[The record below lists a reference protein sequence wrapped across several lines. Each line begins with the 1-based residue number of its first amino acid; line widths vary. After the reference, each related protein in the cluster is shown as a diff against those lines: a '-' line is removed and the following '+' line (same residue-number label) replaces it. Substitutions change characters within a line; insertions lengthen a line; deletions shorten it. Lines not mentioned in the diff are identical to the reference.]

1 MLVLDQVL
9 QQKHLSNIQE
19 LVLRQSWEGYTYAQ
33 IAESSGYDDD
43 YIRDVGYRLWQT
55 LSKALGESVNK
66 SNIKSVLRRRYSS
79 LPQAELQ
86 ILTPVIDATPKT
98 QPHQDW
104 GEAIDVSI
112 FYGRTAEQAKLQGW
126 IVKEKCRL
134 VALLGMGGIGK
145 TALSVK
151 LAEQLQDNFDYVIWR
166 SLRNAPPIVE
176 LLKGI
181 ILFVSDQQ
189 EVNLPDAVDSQISCL
204 MNYLSSQRCL
214 IVLDNVESIL
224 ESGKRSGSYR
234 SGYEGYGQLFRRVA
248 DERHQSCL
256 VFTSR
261 EKPIGFAVREG
272 ESLPVR
278 SLQLTGLLQ
287 TEAQQILAT
296 KGLVTSAAECK
307 KLIQS
312 YTGNPLVLKIVA
324 TTIQRLFD
332 GNVRQFLQQ
341 APIVFGDIG
350 QILEQ
355 QFNRL
360 SANEKQVMYW
370 LAIKRQWVKL
380 TELEEDIVPTISK
393 RELLEVL
400 LSLQGR
406 SLIEQQSGSYTQQPV
421 VMEYMTDKLIQQV
434 CSEIVT
440 GEIELF
446 NAYALM
452 EATAKDYVSESQK
465 RVILAPILSRL
476 KTTLKNR
483 AAIERRLKEIISILQ
498 TKFSAIP
505 GYAGGNTINL
515 LRQLKVDFTGWDF
528 SGLTIWQA
536 CFQSINLYQVNLSN
550 TDLKKSAFNEAL
562 VNILTVKFSPDGK
575 LLATGD
581 ANGGVRLW
589 NIEDGQQLRH
599 LERHPGWVWQVN
611 FSPDGKTLASCCEN
625 GIIKLWDV
633 NTGQCLHTLH
643 QDTVRS
649 WLSSFSPDGNLL
661 ASGRTDQTIKIWD
674 VREGK
679 CVKTLERQTNIIGPV
694 VFSPNGKI
702 LASGSED
709 KTVKLWDINTGEC
722 LHTLAGH
729 NQAIWSVTFSPN
741 GKILASGSED
751 KTVKLWDVSTG
762 RCWKTLQGP
771 HIELAWSIA
780 FSPDAQTLAIAGEAS
795 VISLWDLNTGKCI
808 KTLSGHT
815 TRVWSVA
822 FSPDGKTLA
831 SGTED
836 QSIRLWQVSTGRCI
850 KTLQGYPVFIGS
862 VTFSP
867 DGQFLA
873 GTTGHIVRLCDIAN
887 GNSLKSLYGHT
898 RDVMALAYSADGQT
912 LVSGSLDSTIRFWN
926 VDTGECLKTLRE
938 HSSFIFSLTYSPD
951 GQTLASG
958 GADKTIKIWDV
969 TTGQCLKTLEGHTG
983 WIFSVAW
990 SVDGKFL
997 ASMSENSIHLWD
1009 ASTGQRLQILEG
1021 YYCFIGSIA
1030 FSLNSQVLA
1039 TGDREYK
1046 IKFWDITTGNCWQTL
1061 QGHRTTVT
1069 DVKFSPNGEIVASAS
1084 HDQTIKLWNSQTGEC
1099 LKILEGH
1106 SNWIWAIAFH
1116 PNGNILASGSQ
1127 DETIRLW
1134 DIATG
1139 ECLQILR
1146 SPRPYEGM
1154 NIQGVT
1160 GLSSA
1165 QKATL
1170 KTLGAVEEIAHTLNH
1185 ENRFF
1190 CVS

>member
-1 MLVLDQVL
+1 MTFEQAMLVLDQVL

-55 LSKALGESVNK
+55 LSKALGENINK

-79 LPQAELQ
+79 LPQAESQ
-86 ILTPVIDATPKT
+86 ILTPVISKTPKT

-112 FYGRTAEQAKLQGW
+112 FYGRTAEQAKLQEW

-189 EVNLPDAVDSQISCL
+189 EVNLPDAIDSQISCL

-224 ESGKRSGSYR
+224 ESGKRSGCYR
-234 SGYEGYGQLFRRVA
+234 SGYEGYGQIFRRVG

-261 EKPIGFAVREG
+261 EKPIGFAAREG

-307 KLIQS
+307 KLIQC
-312 YTGNPLVLKIVA
+312 YTGNPLALKIVA

-332 GNVRQFLQQ
+332 GNVGQFLQQ
-341 APIVFGDIG
+341 APVVFGDIG

-380 TELEEDIVPTISK
+380 TELEEDIVPPISR

-440 GEIELF
+440 GKIELF
-446 NAYALM
+446 NAYALI

-465 RVILAPILSRL
+465 RVILEPILSRL
-476 KTTLKNR
+476 KTSLKNP
-483 AAIERRLKEIISILQ
+483 AATERRLIEIIAILRE
-498 TKFSAIP
+498 KFSTKP

-536 CFQSINLYQVNLSN
+536 YLKDVSLHRVNLSN

-562 VNILTVKFSPDGK
+562 VKIVAVEFSPDGK

-581 ANGGVRLW
+581 VNGRVNLW
-589 NIEDGQQLRH
+589 NLEDSQQLGSFEGH
-599 LERHPGWVWQVN
+599 TGWVWQAK
-611 FSPDGKTLASCCEN
+611 FSKDGKTLASCCEN
-625 GIIKLWDV
+625 GMIKLWDLK
-633 NTGQCLHTLH
+633 TGQCLHTIQNH
-643 QDTVRS
+643 TIHS
-649 WLSSFSPDGNLL
+649 WLSSFSPDNTLL
-661 ASGRTDQTIKIWD
+661 ACGRTDQTIKLWD
-674 VREGK
+674 ICSGQCVRTLQRQ
-679 CVKTLERQTNIIGPV
+679 VKMIGPV
-694 VFSPNGKI
+694 AFSPDGQI
-702 LASGSED
+702 LASGGED
-709 KTVKLWDINTGEC
+709 TTVKLWDVNTGEC
-722 LHTLAGH
+722 LYSMDGH
-729 NQAIWSVTFSPN
+729 NQAIWSVSFSPN

-762 RCWKTLQGP
+762 KCWKTLQGL

-780 FSPDAQTLAIAGEAS
+780 FSPDSQTLAIAGEAS
-795 VISLWDLNTGKCI
+795 VISLWDVNTGKCI
-808 KTLSGHT
+808 KTLSGHNA
-815 TRVWSVA
+815 RIWSIS
-822 FSPDGKTLA
+822 FSPNGKTLA
-831 SGTED
+831 SGGDD
-836 QSIRLWQVSTGRCI
+836 QSIKLWQVSTGRCI
-850 KTLQGYPVFIGS
+850 QTLQGYPSFIGS
-862 VTFSP
+862 VAFSL
-867 DGQFLA
+867 DGQYLA
-873 GTTGHIVRLCDIAN
+873 GNTGYTVRVWDLAN
-887 GNSLKSLYGHT
+887 DNSLTSFYGHT
-898 RDVMALAYSADGQT
+898 RDVMGLAYSIDAQT
-912 LVSGSLDSTIRFWN
+912 LVSGSLDGTIRFWN
-926 VDTGECLKTLRE
+926 LSNGQCLKILEE
-938 HSSFIFSLTYSPD
+938 HTGMIFSLTYSPD

-958 GADKTIKIWDV
+958 SADKSIKIWDG
-969 TTGQCLKTLEGHTG
+969 TTGKCLKTLEGHTG
-983 WIFSVAW
+983 WVFSVDW
-990 SVDGKFL
+990 SANGKFL
-997 ASMSENSIHLWD
+997 ASISEDSINLWD
-1009 ASTGQRLQILEG
+1009 VTTGQILQVLAG
-1021 YYCFIGSIA
+1021 RYSFVGPIA
-1030 FSLNSQVLA
+1030 FSPNSQVVV
-1039 TGDREYK
+1039 TGDLEYR
-1046 IKFWDITTGNCWQTL
+1046 IQFWDITTGNCWQTL
-1061 QGHRTTVT
+1061 QGHTSTVT
-1069 DVKFSPNGEIVASAS
+1069 DVKFSPNGDLLASAS
-1084 HDQTIKLWNSQTGEC
+1084 RDQTIKLWDSQTGEC
-1099 LKILEGH
+1099 LKTLAGH

-1116 PNGNILASGSQ
+1116 PNGKILASGSQ

-1154 NIQGVT
+1154 KIQGVT
-1160 GLSSA
+1160 GLGTV
-1165 QKATL
+1165 QKETL
-1170 KTLGAVEEIAHTLNH
+1170 KILGAVE
-1185 ENRFF
+1185 
-1190 CVS
+1190 